1 MPKVLCTYPV
11 VRLALSWESMLT
23 RFGDGQM
30 KGKFDTSKQLAGKDA
45 MTVPVS
51 KKAVARKRTTAT
63 AESPRQSKKTTSKG
77 KSVSCQKDSQT
88 MPFSR
93 MLGLGSTSNENNC
106 SSCSK
111 NVQWEEL
118 EKSLLPTETD
128 FADLDLNC
136 LSGSSLKT
144 LLGSWFSNNRNYRLN
159 KSLLPISSQSSPHF
173 RVEFTD
179 SGNTVTRSRKI
190 RAYPNKEQRKILDN
204 WFGASRFAYNKTVEL
219 LNQPDTKAQW
229 KSIKTDLLHDM
240 PDWLKEVPYQ
250 IKSVAIRDCCQ
261 AVSAAK
267 KKFKQTG
274 KFNEVKFRSKKR
286 GDNNL
291 FIPQS
296 AVSENGVYRTV
307 LGKLKTA
314 EPLWRPTHDC
324 RMVLQN
330 GRYFV
335 IVPIDVAVKR
345 PENQRLSACAL
356 DCGVRTFQTV
366 FSKEL
371 ILKVGEHDF
380 QRIFRYCYALD
391 KLISRKKKE
400 RSNKFNKAMQRI
412 RWKVRDLI
420 DEIHNKLA
428 LTLCRLFD
436 VVYIPSFETHDM
448 VSKLKHKTSRAMLG
462 WAHYRF
468 KMKLKAKAEEYSCK
482 VVDCTEEYTSK
493 TCGNCGTEN
502 QIGGKE
508 VWTCKHCGC
517 AHDRDVNGARN
528 ILFKQMFLALRDP
541 STPSLV

>member
-1 MPKVLCTYPV
+1 
-11 VRLALSWESMLT
+11 
-23 RFGDGQM
+23 M
-30 KGKFDTSKQLAGKDA
+30 KGKFDTSEQPEANA
-45 MTVPVS
+45 SMTVQVS
-51 KKAVARKRTTAT
+51 NKAVARKRTTAT
-63 AESPRQSKKTTSKG
+63 VASHHRSKKTTSKG
-77 KSVSCQKDSQT
+77 KSVLCPKDFQT
-88 MPFSR
+88 TPFSK
-93 MLGLGSTSNENNC
+93 MLGLGSISKENNF
-106 SSCSK
+106 SSCLK
-111 NVQWEEL
+111 NAQGEESV
-118 EKSLLPTETD
+118 KSLLPTETD

-136 LSGSSLKT
+136 LNGSSLKT
-144 LLGSWFSNNRNYRLN
+144 LLNSWFSNNKSFLLN
-159 KSLLPISSQSSPHF
+159 KNLLQTFSPLSEHF

-179 SGNTVTRSRKI
+179 SENTVTRSRKI
-190 RAYPNKEQRKILDN
+190 RVYPTQEQKNVLN
-204 WFGASRFAYNKTVEL
+204 SWFGTSRFSYNKTVEFL
-219 LNQPDTKAQW
+219 KQPNTKAQW

-240 PDWLKEVPYQ
+240 PDWSKEVPYQ

-261 AVSAAK
+261 AVSNAK

-296 AVSENGVYRTV
+296 AVSENGVYYTI

-314 EPLWRPTHDC
+314 EPLWKPTHDC

-345 PENQRLSACAL
+345 PDSQRLSACAL

-391 KLISRKKKE
+391 KVISRKKKE
-400 RSNKFNKAMQRI
+400 HSNKFNRAMQRI

-428 LTLCRLFD
+428 LTLCRTFD
-436 VVYIPSFETHDM
+436 VIYIPTFETHDM

-493 TCGNCGTEN
+493 TCGNCGHINT
-502 QIGGKE
+502 IGGKE

-517 AHDRDVNGARN
+517 VHDRDINGARN
-528 ILFKQMFLALRDP
+528 ILLKQMFLALRDP
-541 STPSLV
+541 STPCLV

>member
-1 MPKVLCTYPV
+1 MPIVLCTYLV
-11 VRLALSWESMLT
+11 VRLALSWEFMQT
-23 RFGDGQM
+23 HCGDGQM
-30 KGKFDTSKQLAGKDA
+30 KEKFDTSGQPGVNAS
-45 MTVPVS
+45 MTVQAS
-51 KKAVARKRTTAT
+51 NKAVVRKRTTAT
-63 AESPRQSKKTTSKG
+63 AASHRQSKRTTSKG
-77 KSVSCQKDSQT
+77 KSVSCQKDTQT
-88 MPFSR
+88 TPFSK
-93 MLGLGSTSNENNC
+93 MLGLVSISKENNF
-106 SSCSK
+106 SSCLK
-111 NVQWEEL
+111 NVQWEGL
-118 EKSLLPTETD
+118 EKLSLPTETD

-136 LSGSSLKT
+136 LNGSSLKT
-144 LLGSWFSNNRNYRLN
+144 LSNSWFSNNKNYRLN
-159 KSLLPISSQSSPHF
+159 RSLLQTSSQLSRTF
-173 RVEFTD
+173 QVEFTD
-179 SGNTVTRSRKI
+179 SENTVQRSRKI
-190 RAYPNKEQRKILDN
+190 RVYPTQEQKKILSN
-204 WFGASRFAYNKTVEL
+204 WFGASRFAYNKTVEFL
-219 LNQPDTKAQW
+219 KQPDTKAQW
-229 KSIKTDLLHDM
+229 KSVKTNLLHEM
-240 PDWLKEVPYQ
+240 PEWAKEVPYQ

-261 AVSAAK
+261 AVSNAK

-274 KFNEVKFRSKKR
+274 KFQEVKFRSKKR

-296 AVSENGVYRTV
+296 AVSENGVYHTI

-314 EPLWRPTHDC
+314 EPLWKPVHDC
-324 RMVLQN
+324 RVVLQN

-335 IVPIDVAVKR
+335 IIPIDVAVKR

-412 RWKVRDLI
+412 RWRVRDLI

-428 LTLCRLFD
+428 IALCRMFE
-436 VVYIPSFETHDM
+436 VIYIPTFETHDM

-482 VVDCTEEYTSK
+482 VVDCTEQYTSK
-493 TCGNCGTEN
+493 TCGNCGLEN
-502 QIGGKE
+502 QIGGNE

-517 AHDRDVNGARN
+517 MHDRDINGARN
-528 ILFKQMFLALRDP
+528 ILLKQIFLAMRDS
-541 STPSLV
+541 STSCLA

>member
-1 MPKVLCTYPV
+1 
-11 VRLALSWESMLT
+11 
-23 RFGDGQM
+23 
-30 KGKFDTSKQLAGKDA
+30 
-45 MTVPVS
+45 MTVPAS
-51 KKAVARKRTTAT
+51 NKTVARKRTTAT
-63 AESPRQSKKTTSKG
+63 AASHRQSKKTTSKD
-77 KSVSCQKDSQT
+77 KSVSCPKDTQT
-88 MPFSR
+88 IPFSR
-93 MLGLGSTSNENNC
+93 MLGFDLTSNKNNC
-106 SSCSK
+106 SSCLK
-111 NVQWEEL
+111 NVQWEESKKL
-118 EKSLLPTETD
+118 LLPTETD

-144 LLGSWFSNNRNYRLN
+144 LLNSWFSNNKNYRLN
-159 KSLLPISSQSSPHF
+159 RSLLQTCSQLSQCFH
-173 RVEFTD
+173 VGFTN
-179 SGNTVTRSRKI
+179 SGNTVQRSRKI
-190 RAYPNKEQRKILDN
+190 RVYPTQEQKKILSN

-219 LNQPDTKAQW
+219 LKQTNTKAQW
-229 KSIKTDLLHDM
+229 KSIKTGLLHDM
-240 PDWLKEVPYQ
+240 PEWSKEVPYQ
-250 IKSVAIRDCCQ
+250 IKSIAIRDCCQ
-261 AVSAAK
+261 AVSNAK

-274 KFNEVKFRSKKR
+274 KFQEIKFRSKKR

-296 AVSENGVYRTV
+296 AVSENGVYHTI

-314 EPLWRPTHDC
+314 EPLWKPLHDC
-324 RMVLQN
+324 RVVLQN

-335 IVPIDVAVKR
+335 IIPIDVAVKR
-345 PENQRLSACAL
+345 PDSQRFSSCAL

-400 RSNKFNKAMQRI
+400 RSNKFNRAMQRI
-412 RWKVRDLI
+412 RWKIRDLI

-468 KMKLKAKAEEYSCK
+468 KMKLKSKAEEYSCK

-493 TCGNCGTEN
+493 TCGNCGEISS
-502 QIGGKE
+502 IGGKE

-517 AHDRDVNGARN
+517 VHDRDINGARN
-528 ILFKQMFLALRDP
+528 ILLKQVFLAMRDS
-541 STPSLV
+541 STPCLV

>member
-1 MPKVLCTYPV
+1 
-11 VRLALSWESMLT
+11 
-23 RFGDGQM
+23 M
-30 KGKFDTSKQLAGKDA
+30 KGKFDTYGQQEANAS
-45 MTVPVS
+45 MTVQVS
-51 KKAVARKRTTAT
+51 NKAVVRKRTTAT
-63 AESPRQSKKTTSKG
+63 AAFPRQSKKTTSKG
-77 KSVSCQKDSQT
+77 KSVSCPKDFQT
-88 MPFSR
+88 TPFSK
-93 MLGLGSTSNENNC
+93 MLGLDLTSKENNC

-111 NVQWEEL
+111 NVQWEESV
-118 EKSLLPTETD
+118 KSLLPTETD

-144 LLGSWFSNNRNYRLN
+144 LLNSWFSNNRNYLLN
-159 KSLLPISSQSSPHF
+159 KSLLQTCYPSSPSFH
-173 RVEFTD
+173 VEFTD
-179 SGNTVTRSRKI
+179 SENTVQRSRKI
-190 RAYPNKEQRKILDN
+190 RVYPTPEQKNILNN
-204 WFGASRFAYNKTVEL
+204 WFGASRFAYNQTVEFL
-219 LNQPDTKAQW
+219 RQPDTKAQW
-229 KSIKTDLLHDM
+229 KSIKTDLMRDM
-240 PDWLKEVPYQ
+240 PEWSKEVPYQ

-261 AVSAAK
+261 AVSSAK
-267 KKFKQTG
+267 KRFKQTG
-274 KFNEVKFRSKKR
+274 KFNDVKFRSKKR

-291 FIPQS
+291 FIPQT
-296 AVSENGVYRTV
+296 AVSENGVYHTI

-314 EPLWRPTHDC
+314 EPLWKPTHDC

-345 PENQRLSACAL
+345 PENQRLSSCAL

-428 LTLCRLFD
+428 LTLCRTFD
-436 VVYIPSFETHDM
+436 VVYIPTFETHDM

-468 KMKLKAKAEEYSCK
+468 KMKLKSKAEEYSCK

-493 TCGNCGTEN
+493 TCGNCGEIN
-502 QIGGKE
+502 SIGGKE

-517 AHDRDVNGARN
+517 VHDRDINGARN
-528 ILFKQMFLALRDP
+528 ILLKQMFLALRDP
-541 STPSLV
+541 STPCLV

>member
-1 MPKVLCTYPV
+1 MTVQASNKAV
-11 VRLALSWESMLT
+11 VR
-23 RFGDGQM
+23 
-30 KGKFDTSKQLAGKDA
+30 
-45 MTVPVS
+45 
-51 KKAVARKRTTAT
+51 RKTTAT
-63 AESPRQSKKTTSKG
+63 AESPRQSKKTISKG
-77 KSVSCQKDSQT
+77 KSSLCSPSTQIT
-88 MPFSR
+88 PFSK
-93 MLGLGSTSNENNC
+93 MLGLDSTSNENNC

-111 NVQWEEL
+111 SVQWEEL

-144 LLGSWFSNNRNYRLN
+144 LLNSWFSNNKSFLLN
-159 KSLLPISSQSSPHF
+159 KSLLQTCSQSSQNF

-179 SGNTVTRSRKI
+179 SENTVTRSRKI
-190 RAYPNKEQRKILDN
+190 RIYPNKEQKRILSN
-204 WFGASRFAYNKTVEL
+204 WFGASRFAYNKAVEFL
-219 LNQPDTKAQW
+219 KQPDTKAQW
-229 KSIKTDLLHDM
+229 KSIKTDLMHDM
-240 PDWLKEVPYQ
+240 PEWSKDVPYQ

-261 AVSAAK
+261 AVSNAK

-274 KFNEVKFRSKKR
+274 KFNEVKFRSKKNQ
-286 GDNNL
+286 DFNL

-296 AVSENGVYRTV
+296 SVSENGVYYTI

-314 EPLWRPTHDC
+314 EPVWRPNHDC
-324 RMVLQN
+324 RLTLYN
-330 GRYFV
+330 GRYYLS
-335 IVPIDVAVKR
+335 IPIDVAVKR

-428 LTLCRLFD
+428 LFLCKMFD
-436 VVYIPSFETHDM
+436 VIYLPTFETQEM
-448 VSKLKHKTSRAMLG
+448 VIKLRHKTSRAMLG

-482 VVDCTEEYTSK
+482 VVDCNESYTSK
-493 TCGNCGTEN
+493 TCGNCGEIN
-502 QIGGKE
+502 SIGGKE

-517 AHDRDVNGARN
+517 VHDRDINGARN

-541 STPSLV
+541 STPCLV

>member
-1 MPKVLCTYPV
+1 MPRVLCTYLV
-11 VRLALSWESMLT
+11 VRLALNWDFMLT

-30 KGKFDTSKQLAGKDA
+30 KEKFDTSEQQEENDS
-45 MTVPVS
+45 MTVQASNKTV
-51 KKAVARKRTTAT
+51 VRKRITAT
-63 AESPRQSKKTTSKG
+63 AVSHHRNKKMISKG
-77 KSVSCQKDSQT
+77 KSVSCQKDTQT
-88 MPFSR
+88 IPFSR
-93 MLGLGSTSNENNC
+93 MLGLDSISNENNF
-106 SSCSK
+106 SSCLK
-111 NVQWEEL
+111 NVQWEES
-118 EKSLLPTETD
+118 EKLSLPTETD

-144 LLGSWFSNNRNYRLN
+144 LLNSWFSNNRNYRLN
-159 KSLLPISSQSSPHF
+159 KSLLPTCFPLSQCFH
-173 RVEFTD
+173 VEFTD
-179 SGNTVTRSRKI
+179 SENIVQRSRKI
-190 RAYPNKEQRKILDN
+190 RVYPTQEQKKILNN
-204 WFGASRFAYNKTVEL
+204 WFGASRFAYNKTVEFL
-219 LNQPDTKAQW
+219 KQPDTKSHW
-229 KSIKTDLLHDM
+229 KSIKTDLLYDM
-240 PDWLKEVPYQ
+240 PEWSKEVPYQ
-250 IKSVAIRDCCQ
+250 IKSIAIRDCCQ
-261 AVSAAK
+261 AVSNAK

-296 AVSENGVYRTV
+296 AVSENGVYHTI

-314 EPLWRPTHDC
+314 EPLWKPLHDC
-324 RMVLQN
+324 RVVLQN

-371 ILKVGEHDF
+371 ILKVGEHYF
-380 QRIFRYCYALD
+380 KRIFRYCYALD

-420 DEIHNKLA
+420 DEIHNKVA

-436 VVYIPSFETHDM
+436 VVYIPSFETHNM

-468 KMKLKAKAEEYSCK
+468 KMKLKSKAEEYSCK

-493 TCGNCGTEN
+493 TCGNCGEISS
-502 QIGGKE
+502 IGGKE

-517 AHDRDVNGARN
+517 VHDRDINGARN
-528 ILFKQMFLALRDP
+528 ILLKQMFLALRDP
-541 STPSLV
+541 STHCLV

>member
-1 MPKVLCTYPV
+1 
-11 VRLALSWESMLT
+11 
-23 RFGDGQM
+23 M
-30 KGKFDTSKQLAGKDA
+30 KGRFDTSKQLAGKDA

-51 KKAVARKRTTAT
+51 KKAVARRKTTAT
-63 AESPRQSKKTTSKG
+63 AVSHRKSKKTTSKG
-77 KSVSCQKDSQT
+77 KSSSCQKDFQNI
-88 MPFSR
+88 PFSR
-93 MLGLGSTSNENNC
+93 MLGLELTSNESNC
-106 SSCSK
+106 SSCLK
-111 NVQWEEL
+111 NAQWAEL
-118 EKSLLPTETD
+118 ERLSLPTETD

-144 LLGSWFSNNRNYRLN
+144 LPNSWFSNNKSFLLT
-159 KSLLPISSQSSPHF
+159 KSLLLISSQSSPCF
-173 RVEFTD
+173 QIEFTD

-190 RAYPNKEQRKILDN
+190 RVYPNKEQKSILNN

-219 LNQPDTKAQW
+219 LKQPDTKAQW
-229 KSIKTDLLHDM
+229 KSIKTDLMHDM
-240 PDWLKEVPYQ
+240 PEWMNNVPYQ

-261 AVSAAK
+261 AVSNAK

-274 KFNEVKFRSKKR
+274 KFQEVKFRSKKNQ
-286 GDNNL
+286 DFNL
-291 FIPQS
+291 FIPQT
-296 AVSENGVYRTV
+296 AVSENGVYHTI

-314 EPLWRPTHDC
+314 EPVWRPNHDC
-324 RMVLQN
+324 RLTLYN
-330 GRYFV
+330 GRYYLS
-335 IVPIDVAVKR
+335 IPIDVAVKR
-345 PENQRLSACAL
+345 PDSQRLSACAL

-380 QRIFRYCYALD
+380 QRIFRYCYSLD

-400 RSNKFNKAMQRI
+400 RSNKFNNAMQRI

-428 LTLCRLFD
+428 ITLCRLFD
-436 VVYIPSFETHDM
+436 VVYIPTFETRDM

-517 AHDRDVNGARN
+517 VHDRDINGARN
-528 ILFKQMFLALRDP
+528 ILLKQMFLALRDP

>member
-1 MPKVLCTYPV
+1 MPIVLCTYLV
-11 VRLALSWESMLT
+11 VRLALNWESMLT

-30 KGKFDTSKQLAGKDA
+30 KGKFDTSRQLAGKDA
-45 MTVPVS
+45 TTVQVS

-63 AESPRQSKKTTSKG
+63 AESPLVSKKTTSKG
-77 KSVSCQKDSQT
+77 KSSLCNPSIQIT
-88 MPFSR
+88 PFSK
-93 MLGLGSTSNENNC
+93 MLGLDSTSNENNC
-106 SSCSK
+106 SSCLK
-111 NVQWEEL
+111 NAQWDGL
-118 EKSLLPTETD
+118 EKSSLPTETD
-128 FADLDLNC
+128 FAGLDLNC

-144 LLGSWFSNNRNYRLN
+144 LLNSWFSNNRNYRLN
-159 KSLLPISSQSSPHF
+159 KNLLQTCSPSSPSF

-179 SGNTVTRSRKI
+179 SENTVTRSRKI
-190 RAYPNKEQRKILDN
+190 RASPNKEQKRILN
-204 WFGASRFAYNKTVEL
+204 SWFGASRFAYNKTVEFL
-219 LNQPDTKAQW
+219 KQPDTKAQW
-229 KSIKTDLLHDM
+229 KSIKTDLLHSLPEWM
-240 PDWLKEVPYQ
+240 NNVPYQ

-291 FIPQS
+291 FIPQT
-296 AVSENGVYRTV
+296 AVSENGVYHTV
-307 LGKLKTA
+307 LGKLKTE
-314 EPLWRPTHDC
+314 EPLWKPTHDC

-335 IVPIDVAVKR
+335 VVPIDVAVKR

-400 RSNKFNKAMQRI
+400 RSDKFNKAMQRI

-436 VVYIPSFETHDM
+436 VVYIPTFETHDM

-468 KMKLKAKAEEYSCK
+468 KMKLKSKAEEYSCK

-493 TCGNCGTEN
+493 TCGNCGEISS
-502 QIGGKE
+502 IGGKE

-517 AHDRDVNGARN
+517 VHDRDINGARN
-528 ILFKQMFLALRDP
+528 ILLKQMFLAMRDP
-541 STPSLV
+541 STHCLV

>member
-1 MPKVLCTYPV
+1 MPIVLCTYQV
-11 VRLALSWESMLT
+11 VRLALNWEFMLT
-23 RFGDGQM
+23 RCGDGQM
-30 KGKFDTSKQLAGKDA
+30 KEKFDTLEQQEVNAST
-45 MTVPVS
+45 TVPAS
-51 KKAVARKRTTAT
+51 NKAVVRKRTTAT
-63 AESPRQSKKTTSKG
+63 AVYPRQSKKTTSKG
-77 KSVSCQKDSQT
+77 KSVSCQKDTQIT
-88 MPFSR
+88 PFSK
-93 MLGLGSTSNENNC
+93 MLGPDLTSNENNF
-106 SSCSK
+106 SSCLK

-118 EKSLLPTETD
+118 EKLSLPSETD

-136 LSGSSLKT
+136 LNGSSLKT
-144 LLGSWFSNNRNYRLN
+144 LLNSWFSNNKNYRLN
-159 KSLLPISSQSSPHF
+159 KNLLQTCSQLSRYF

-179 SGNTVTRSRKI
+179 SENTVQRSRKI
-190 RAYPNKEQRKILDN
+190 RVYPTQEQKKILNN
-204 WFGASRFAYNKTVEL
+204 WFGASRFAYNKTVEFL
-219 LNQPDTKAQW
+219 KQSDTKAQW
-229 KSIKTDLLHDM
+229 KSIKTDLLHEI
-240 PDWLKEVPYQ
+240 PEWSKEVPYQ

-261 AVSAAK
+261 AVSNAK

-274 KFNEVKFRSKKR
+274 KFQEVKFRSKKR

-296 AVSENGVYRTV
+296 AVTENGVYHTI

-314 EPLWRPTHDC
+314 EPLWKPLHDC
-324 RMVLQN
+324 RVVLQN

-335 IVPIDVAVKR
+335 IILIDVAVKR

-391 KLISRKKKE
+391 KLVSRKKKE
-400 RSNKFNKAMQRI
+400 RSNKFNKAMQKI
-412 RWKVRDLI
+412 RWRVRDLI

-428 LTLCRLFD
+428 LTLCRIFD

-493 TCGNCGTEN
+493 TCGTCGEISS
-502 QIGGKE
+502 IGGKE

-517 AHDRDVNGARN
+517 KHDRDINGARN
-528 ILFKQMFLALRDP
+528 ILLKQMFLALRDP
-541 STPSLV
+541 STPCLV

>member
-1 MPKVLCTYPV
+1 M
-11 VRLALSWESMLT
+11 R
-23 RFGDGQM
+23 
-30 KGKFDTSKQLAGKDA
+30 GKFDISGQQGANDS
-45 MTVPVS
+45 MTVQVS
-51 KKAVARKRTTAT
+51 KKTVARKRTTAT
-63 AESPRQSKKTTSKG
+63 AASPRQSKKTTLKD
-77 KSVSCQKDSQT
+77 KSCSCNQNTQT
-88 MPFSR
+88 TPFSK
-93 MLGLGSTSNENNC
+93 MLGLDSTLNENNLD
-106 SSCSK
+106 SSLK
-111 NVQWEEL
+111 NALKEEL
-118 EKSLLPTETD
+118 EKLSLPTETD

-144 LLGSWFSNNRNYRLN
+144 LSNSWFSNNKNFLLN
-159 KSLLPISSQSSPHF
+159 KNLLQTCSQLSQYF

-179 SGNTVTRSRKI
+179 SENTVQRSRKI
-190 RAYPNKEQRKILDN
+190 RVYPTQNQKKILNN
-204 WFGASRFAYNKTVEL
+204 WFGASRFAYNKTVEFL
-219 LNQPDTKAQW
+219 KQPDTKAQW
-229 KSIKTDLLHDM
+229 KSIKTDLLHEM
-240 PDWLKEVPYQ
+240 PEWSREVPYQ

-261 AVSAAK
+261 AVSVAK

-274 KFNEVKFRSKKR
+274 KFQEVKFRSKKR

-296 AVSENGVYRTV
+296 AVSENGVYHTI

-314 EPLWRPTHDC
+314 EPLWKPLHDC
-324 RMVLQN
+324 RVVLQN

-335 IVPIDVAVKR
+335 TIPIDVVVKR

-436 VVYIPSFETHDM
+436 VVYIPSFETQDM
-448 VSKLKHKTSRAMLG
+448 VCKLRHKTSRAMLG
-462 WAHYRF
+462 WAHYHF
-468 KMKLKAKAEEYSCK
+468 KMKLKTKAEEYTCK
-482 VVDCTEEYTSK
+482 IIDCTEEYTSK
-493 TCGNCGTEN
+493 TCGNCGEISS
-502 QIGGKE
+502 IGGKE

-517 AHDRDVNGARN
+517 VHDRDINGARN
-528 ILFKQMFLALRDP
+528 IMRKQMFLALRDS
-541 STPSLV
+541 STPCLV

>member
-1 MPKVLCTYPV
+1 MPVVLCTYQV
-11 VRLALSWESMLT
+11 VRLALSWEFMLT

-30 KGKFDTSKQLAGKDA
+30 KGKFDTSEQQEVNVS
-45 MTVPVS
+45 MTVLAS
-51 KKAVARKRTTAT
+51 KKTVVRKGTTVTAVSHRR
-63 AESPRQSKKTTSKG
+63 SKKTTLKD
-77 KSVSCQKDSQT
+77 KSDSCQKDIQIT
-88 MPFSR
+88 PFSK
-93 MLGLGSTSNENNC
+93 MLGLDSILNENN
-106 SSCSK
+106 SYSCLKS
-111 NVQWEEL
+111 VQWEEL
-118 EKSLLPTETD
+118 EKLSLPTETD

-136 LSGSSLKT
+136 LSGSSLRT
-144 LLGSWFSNNRNYRLN
+144 LLNSWFSNNKNYRLN
-159 KSLLPISSQSSPHF
+159 KSLLQICSQLSQYF

-179 SGNTVTRSRKI
+179 SENTVQRSRKI
-190 RAYPNKEQRKILDN
+190 RVYPTQEQKEILNN

-219 LNQPDTKAQW
+219 LKQPNTKAQW
-229 KSIKTDLLHDM
+229 KSIKTDLLHAM
-240 PDWLKEVPYQ
+240 PEWLKEVPYQ

-261 AVSAAK
+261 AVSNAK
-267 KKFKQTG
+267 KKFKLTG

-296 AVSENGVYRTV
+296 AVSENGVYHTI
-307 LGKLKTA
+307 LGKLKMA
-314 EPLWRPTHDC
+314 EPLWKPLHDC

-335 IVPIDVAVKR
+335 IIPIDVTVKR
-345 PENQRLSACAL
+345 PENQRLSVCAL
-356 DCGVRTFQTV
+356 DCGVRTFQTF

-371 ILKVGEHDF
+371 ILKVGNHDF

-448 VSKLKHKTSRAMLG
+448 VSKLRNKTSRAMLG

-493 TCGNCGTEN
+493 TCGNCGEIN
-502 QIGGKE
+502 PIGGKE

-517 AHDRDVNGARN
+517 VHDRDINGARN
-528 ILFKQMFLALRDP
+528 ILLKQLFLAMRDP
-541 STPSLV
+541 SIPSLV

>member
-1 MPKVLCTYPV
+1 
-11 VRLALSWESMLT
+11 
-23 RFGDGQM
+23 M
-30 KGKFDTSKQLAGKDA
+30 KGRFDTSRQLAGKDA

-63 AESPRQSKKTTSKG
+63 AESPLVSKKTTSKG
-77 KSVSCQKDSQT
+77 KSSSCSPSTQIT
-88 MPFSR
+88 PFSR
-93 MLGLGSTSNENNC
+93 MLGLGLTSKENN
-106 SSCSK
+106 SDSFLK
-111 NVQWEEL
+111 NVLKEESV
-118 EKSLLPTETD
+118 KSLLPTETD

-144 LLGSWFSNNRNYRLN
+144 LLNSWFSNNKSFLLN
-159 KSLLPISSQSSPHF
+159 KNLLPICSQSSPSF
-173 RVEFTD
+173 RVEFMD
-179 SGNTVTRSRKI
+179 SENTVTRSRKI
-190 RAYPNKEQRKILDN
+190 RIYPNKEQKTILSN
-204 WFGASRFAYNKTVEL
+204 WFGASRFAYNKTVEFL
-219 LNQPDTKAQW
+219 KQPDTKAQW
-229 KSIKTDLLHDM
+229 KAIKTDLLHSM
-240 PDWLKEVPYQ
+240 PEWSEEVPYQ

-261 AVSAAK
+261 AVSNAK

-296 AVSENGVYRTV
+296 AVSENGVYHTI

-324 RMVLQN
+324 RVVLQN

-356 DCGVRTFQTV
+356 DPGVRTFQTV
-366 FSKEL
+366 FSKE
-371 ILKVGEHDF
+371 ICSKIGEHDF
-380 QRIFRYCYALD
+380 QRVFRYCYALD
-391 KLISRKKKE
+391 KLVSRKKKE
-400 RSNKFNKAMQRI
+400 RNNRFNKAMQRI

-468 KMKLKAKAEEYSCK
+468 KMKLKSKAEEYSCK
-482 VVDCTEEYTSK
+482 IMDCTEEYTSK
-493 TCGNCGTEN
+493 TCGNCGEIN
-502 QIGGKE
+502 SIGGKE

-517 AHDRDVNGARN
+517 AHDRDINGARN

-541 STPSLV
+541 STPCLV

>member
-11 VRLALSWESMLT
+11 VRLALSWESTLT
-23 RFGDGQM
+23 RFGDGLM
-30 KGKFDTSKQLAGKDA
+30 KGRFDTSKQLAGKDA

-51 KKAVARKRTTAT
+51 KKAVARKRITAT
-63 AESPRQSKKTTSKG
+63 AESPRRSKKTTLKG
-77 KSVSCQKDSQT
+77 KSSSCSPSTQT
-88 MPFSR
+88 IPFSR
-93 MLGLGSTSNENNC
+93 MLGLDSTSTENSC

-111 NVQWEEL
+111 NAQWDEL

-144 LLGSWFSNNRNYRLN
+144 LSNSWFSNNKSFLLN
-159 KSLLPISSQSSPHF
+159 KSLFQTCSPLSPSF

-179 SGNTVTRSRKI
+179 SENTVQRSRKI
-190 RAYPNKEQRKILDN
+190 RVYPTPEQKSILNN
-204 WFGASRFAYNKTVEL
+204 WFGASRFAYNKTVEFL
-219 LNQPDTKAQW
+219 KQSDTKAQW

-240 PDWLKEVPYQ
+240 PDWSKEVPYQ

-267 KKFKQTG
+267 RKFRQTG

-291 FIPQS
+291 FIPQT
-296 AVSENGVYRTV
+296 AVSENGMYHTI

-314 EPLWRPTHDC
+314 EPLWKPVHDC

-448 VSKLKHKTSRAMLG
+448 VSKLRHKTSRAMLG

-517 AHDRDVNGARN
+517 AHDRDINGARN

-541 STPSLV
+541 STPCLV

>member
-1 MPKVLCTYPV
+1 
-11 VRLALSWESMLT
+11 
-23 RFGDGQM
+23 M
-30 KGKFDTSKQLAGKDA
+30 KEKFDIYEQQVENSSAI
-45 MTVPVS
+45 VPVS
-51 KKAVARKRTTAT
+51 KKAVVRKRTTAT
-63 AESPRQSKKTTSKG
+63 AVFHRQSKKMTSKD
-77 KSVSCQKDSQT
+77 KSVSCSQDT
-88 MPFSR
+88 QTTPFSK
-93 MLGLGSTSNENNC
+93 MLGMDLTLNENNC

-111 NVQWEEL
+111 NVQWEEF
-118 EKSLLPTETD
+118 EKLSLPTETD

-144 LLGSWFSNNRNYRLN
+144 LLNSWFSNNKTYRLN
-159 KSLLPISSQSSPHF
+159 KNLLQTCSQSSQCFHI
-173 RVEFTD
+173 EFTD
-179 SGNTVTRSRKI
+179 SESTVQRSRKI
-190 RAYPNKEQRKILDN
+190 RVYPTQEQRTILN
-204 WFGASRFAYNKTVEL
+204 QWFGCARFVYNKTVEFL
-219 LNQPDTKAQW
+219 KQPDTKAQW
-229 KSIKTDLLHDM
+229 KSIKTNLLHDM
-240 PDWLKEVPYQ
+240 PEWSKEVPYQ

-261 AVSAAK
+261 AVSNAK
-267 KKFKQTG
+267 KKFKLTG
-274 KFNEVKFRSKKR
+274 KFQEVKFRSKRR

-291 FIPQS
+291 FIPKS
-296 AVSENGVYRTV
+296 AVSENGVYHTI

-314 EPLWRPTHDC
+314 EPLWKPVHDC
-324 RMVLQN
+324 RVVLQN

-335 IVPIDVAVKR
+335 IITIDVAVKR
-345 PENQRLSACAL
+345 PDSQRLSACAL

-436 VVYIPSFETHDM
+436 VVYIPTFETCDM
-448 VSKLKHKTSRAMLG
+448 VSKLKHKTSRVMLG

-468 KMKLKAKAEEYSCK
+468 KMKLKSKAEEYSCK
-482 VVDCTEEYTSK
+482 IIDCTEEYTSR
-493 TCGNCGTEN
+493 TCGNCGE
-502 QIGGKE
+502 ISSISGKE

-517 AHDRDVNGARN
+517 VHDRDINGARN
-528 ILFKQMFLALRDP
+528 ILLKQMFLALRDS
-541 STPSLV
+541 STPCLV

>member
-1 MPKVLCTYPV
+1 
-11 VRLALSWESMLT
+11 
-23 RFGDGQM
+23 M
-30 KGKFDTSKQLAGKDA
+30 KGRFDTSKQLAGKDA

-51 KKAVARKRTTAT
+51 KKAVARRKTTAT
-63 AESPRQSKKTTSKG
+63 AESPRRSKKTTLKG
-77 KSVSCQKDSQT
+77 KSSSCSPSTQT
-88 MPFSR
+88 IPFSR
-93 MLGLGSTSNENNC
+93 MLGLDSTSTENNC

-111 NVQWEEL
+111 NAQWDEL

-144 LLGSWFSNNRNYRLN
+144 LSNSWFSNNKSFLLN
-159 KSLLPISSQSSPHF
+159 KSLFQTCSPLSPSF

-179 SGNTVTRSRKI
+179 SENTVQRSRKI
-190 RAYPNKEQRKILDN
+190 RVYPTPEQKSILNN
-204 WFGASRFAYNKTVEL
+204 WFGASRFAYNKTVEFL
-219 LNQPDTKAQW
+219 KQSDTKAQW

-240 PDWLKEVPYQ
+240 PDWSKEVPYQ

-267 KKFKQTG
+267 RKFRQTG

-291 FIPQS
+291 FIPQT
-296 AVSENGVYRTV
+296 AVSENGMYHTI

-314 EPLWRPTHDC
+314 EPLWKPVHDC

-448 VSKLKHKTSRAMLG
+448 VSKLRHKTSRAMLG

-468 KMKLKAKAEEYSCK
+468 KMKLRAKAEEYSCK
-482 VVDCTEEYTSK
+482 IIDCTEEYTSK

-517 AHDRDVNGARN
+517 AHDRDINGARN

-541 STPSLV
+541 STPSLVGFNSSHCKQW

>member
-1 MPKVLCTYPV
+1 MPIVLCTYLV
-11 VRLALSWESMLT
+11 VRLALSWEFMQT

-30 KGKFDTSKQLAGKDA
+30 KERFDTSEQQEVNAS
-45 MTVPVS
+45 MTVQAS
-51 KKAVARKRTTAT
+51 NKTVARKRTTAT
-63 AESPRQSKKTTSKG
+63 AESRRQSKKTTSKG
-77 KSVSCQKDSQT
+77 KSNSCSPSTQT
-88 MPFSR
+88 TPFSK
-93 MLGLGSTSNENNC
+93 MLGLDSTSNENNF

-111 NVQWEEL
+111 NVQWEGL
-118 EKSLLPTETD
+118 ARLSLPIETD
-128 FADLDLNC
+128 FAGLDLSC

-144 LLGSWFSNNRNYRLN
+144 LLNSWFSNSRNYRLN
-159 KSLLPISSQSSPHF
+159 KSLLQTCSQLSPSF

-179 SGNTVTRSRKI
+179 SENTVQRSRKI
-190 RAYPNKEQRKILDN
+190 RAYPTQEQKKILN
-204 WFGASRFAYNKTVEL
+204 SWFGASRFAYNKTVEFL
-219 LNQPDTKAQW
+219 KQPDTKAQW
-229 KSIKTDLLHDM
+229 KSIKTDLLHEM
-240 PDWLKEVPYQ
+240 PEWLKEVPYQ

-261 AVSAAK
+261 AVSNAK

-274 KFNEVKFRSKKR
+274 KFQEVKFRSKKR

-296 AVSENGVYRTV
+296 AVSENGVYHTI

-314 EPLWRPTHDC
+314 EPLWKPTHDC
-324 RMVLQN
+324 RVVLQN

-335 IVPIDVAVKR
+335 IVPVDVAVKR

-436 VVYIPSFETHDM
+436 VVYIPTFETHDM

-482 VVDCTEEYTSK
+482 VIDCTEEYTSK
-493 TCGNCGTEN
+493 TCGNCGEISS
-502 QIGGKE
+502 IGGKE
-508 VWTCKHCGC
+508 VWTCNHCGC
-517 AHDRDVNGARN
+517 KHDRDINGARN
-528 ILFKQMFLALRDP
+528 ILLKQMFLALRDP
-541 STPSLV
+541 STPCLV

>member
-1 MPKVLCTYPV
+1 
-11 VRLALSWESMLT
+11 
-23 RFGDGQM
+23 M

-63 AESPRQSKKTTSKG
+63 AESPRQSKKTTLKG
-77 KSVSCQKDSQT
+77 KSVLCSQST
-88 MPFSR
+88 QITPFSR
-93 MLGLGSTSNENNC
+93 MLGLDLTSNENNC
-106 SSCSK
+106 SSCLK
-111 NVQWEEL
+111 NVQWAGL
-118 EKSLLPTETD
+118 GKLSLPTETD

-144 LLGSWFSNNRNYRLN
+144 LLNSWFSNNRNYRLN
-159 KSLLPISSQSSPHF
+159 KSLLQTYSPLSPSF

-179 SGNTVTRSRKI
+179 SENTVQRSRKI
-190 RAYPNKEQRKILDN
+190 RVYPTQEQKRILSN
-204 WFGASRFAYNKTVEL
+204 WFGASRFAYNKAVEFL
-219 LNQPDTKAQW
+219 KQPDTKAQW
-229 KSIKTDLLHDM
+229 KSIKTDLMHDM
-240 PDWLKEVPYQ
+240 PEWSKEVPYQ

-261 AVSAAK
+261 AVSNAK

-274 KFNEVKFRSKKR
+274 KCQEVKFRSKKR

-291 FIPQS
+291 FIPQT
-296 AVSENGVYRTV
+296 AVSENGVYHTV

-314 EPLWRPTHDC
+314 EPLWKPTHDC

-366 FSKEL
+366 FSKDL

-391 KLISRKKKE
+391 RLISRKKKE
-400 RSNKFNKAMQRI
+400 RSNKFNKAKQRI

-436 VVYIPSFETHDM
+436 VVYIPTFETQDM
-448 VSKLKHKTSRAMLG
+448 VSKLTHKTSRAMLG

-493 TCGNCGTEN
+493 TCGNCGEISS
-502 QIGGKE
+502 IGGKE

-517 AHDRDVNGARN
+517 VHDRDINGARN
-528 ILFKQMFLALRDP
+528 ILFKQMFLALRDS
-541 STPSLV
+541 STPCLV

>member
-1 MPKVLCTYPV
+1 MPIVLCTYLV

-23 RFGDGQM
+23 RLGDGQM

-144 LLGSWFSNNRNYRLN
+144 LSNSWFSNNRNYRLN
-159 KSLLPISSQSSPHF
+159 KSLLQTCSQSSQNF

-179 SGNTVTRSRKI
+179 SENTVTRSRKI
-190 RAYPNKEQRKILDN
+190 RIYPNKEQKRILSN
-204 WFGASRFAYNKTVEL
+204 WFGASRFAYNKAVEFL
-219 LNQPDTKAQW
+219 KQPDTKAQW
-229 KSIKTDLLHDM
+229 KAIKTDLLHSM
-240 PDWLKEVPYQ
+240 PEWSEEVPYQ

-286 GDNNL
+286 GDYNL
-291 FIPQS
+291 FIPQT
-296 AVSENGVYRTV
+296 AVSENGVYHTI

-314 EPLWRPTHDC
+314 EPLWKPVHDC

-371 ILKVGEHDF
+371 CSKIGEHVF
-380 QRIFRYCYALD
+380 SRIFRYCYALD
-391 KLISRKKKE
+391 YLISRKKKE
-400 RSNKFNKAMQRI
+400 RSNRFNKAMQRI

-420 DEIHNKLA
+420 DEIHNKTA
-428 LTLCRLFD
+428 LFLCKLFD
-436 VVYIPSFETHDM
+436 VIYLPTFETQEM
-448 VSKLKHKTSRAMLG
+448 VSKLHHKTSRAMLG

-482 VVDCTEEYTSK
+482 VVDCNESYTSK

-517 AHDRDVNGARN
+517 VHDRDINGARN
-528 ILFKQMFLALRDP
+528 ILLKQMFLALRDP

>member
-1 MPKVLCTYPV
+1 
-11 VRLALSWESMLT
+11 
-23 RFGDGQM
+23 M
-30 KGKFDTSKQLAGKDA
+30 KEKFDTSKQLAGKDA
-45 MTVPVS
+45 MTVQVS

-63 AESPRQSKKTTSKG
+63 AASPRQSKKTTSKD
-77 KSVSCQKDSQT
+77 KSVSCNPSIQT
-88 MPFSR
+88 IPFSR
-93 MLGLGSTSNENNC
+93 MLGLDSISNENNS

-111 NVQWEEL
+111 NVQWDEL
-118 EKSLLPTETD
+118 EKWSLPTEID

-136 LSGSSLKT
+136 LSGSSLRT
-144 LLGSWFSNNRNYRLN
+144 LLNSWFSNNKNYRLN
-159 KSLLPISSQSSPHF
+159 KNLLQTCSPLSRCF

-179 SGNTVTRSRKI
+179 SGNTVQRSRKI
-190 RAYPNKEQRKILDN
+190 RVYPTQEQKKSLNN
-204 WFGASRFAYNKTVEL
+204 WFGASRFAYNKTVEFL
-219 LNQPDTKAQW
+219 KQPDTKAQW
-229 KSIKTDLLHDM
+229 KSIKTDLMHDM
-240 PDWLKEVPYQ
+240 PEWMNNVPYQ

-274 KFNEVKFRSKKR
+274 KFSEVKFRSKKR
-286 GDNNL
+286 GDFNL
-291 FIPQS
+291 FIPQT
-296 AVSENGVYRTV
+296 AVSENGVYHTI

-314 EPLWRPTHDC
+314 EPLWKPTHDC

-330 GRYFV
+330 GRYFIV
-335 IVPIDVAVKR
+335 VPIDVAVKR

-428 LTLCRLFD
+428 LTLCRTFD
-436 VVYIPSFETHDM
+436 VVYIPTFETHDM

-482 VVDCTEEYTSK
+482 IIDCTEEYTSK
-493 TCGNCGTEN
+493 TCGNCGEISS
-502 QIGGKE
+502 IGGKE

-517 AHDRDVNGARN
+517 VHDRDINGARN

-541 STPSLV
+541 STPCLV

>member
-1 MPKVLCTYPV
+1 MPVVLCTYLV
-11 VRLALSWESMLT
+11 VRLALSWESMQT

-30 KGKFDTSKQLAGKDA
+30 KVRFDTSEPQGENAS
-45 MTVPVS
+45 MTAPVS
-51 KKAVARKRTTAT
+51 NKAVARKRTTAT
-63 AESPRQSKKTTSKG
+63 AASPRQSKKTTLKG
-77 KSVSCQKDSQT
+77 KSSSCSQST
-88 MPFSR
+88 QATPFSK
-93 MLGLGSTSNENNC
+93 MLGLDSISNENNC
-106 SSCSK
+106 SSFLK
-111 NVQWEEL
+111 NVQWAGL
-118 EKSLLPTETD
+118 EKLSLPTETD

-144 LLGSWFSNNRNYRLN
+144 LSNSWFSNNKTCHLN
-159 KSLLPISSQSSPHF
+159 KNLFPTCFPSSRTFQI
-173 RVEFTD
+173 EFTD
-179 SGNTVTRSRKI
+179 SENTVQRSRKI
-190 RAYPNKEQRKILDN
+190 RAYPTQEQKKILSN
-204 WFGASRFAYNKTVEL
+204 WFGASRFAYNKTVEFL
-219 LNQPDTKAQW
+219 KQPDTKAQW
-229 KSIKTDLLHDM
+229 KAIKTDLLHDL
-240 PDWLKEVPYQ
+240 PEWLKEVPYQ
-250 IKSVAIRDCCQ
+250 IKSIAIRDCCQ
-261 AVSAAK
+261 AVSNAK

-274 KFNEVKFRSKKR
+274 KFQEVKFRSKKR

-296 AVSENGVYRTV
+296 AVSENGVYHTI

-314 EPLWRPTHDC
+314 EPLWKPLHDC

-400 RSNKFNKAMQRI
+400 RSNKFNKAVQRI

-436 VVYIPSFETHDM
+436 VVFIPSFETHDM

-468 KMKLKAKAEEYSCK
+468 KMKLKSKAEEYSCK
-482 VVDCTEEYTSK
+482 VMDCTEEYTSK
-493 TCGNCGTEN
+493 TCGNCGKINT
-502 QIGGKE
+502 IGGKE

-517 AHDRDVNGARN
+517 VHDRDINGARN
-528 ILFKQMFLALRDP
+528 ILFKQMFLAMRDP

>member
-11 VRLALSWESMLT
+11 VRLALSWESTLT
-23 RFGDGQM
+23 RFGDGLM
-30 KGKFDTSKQLAGKDA
+30 KGRFDTSKQLAGKDA

-51 KKAVARKRTTAT
+51 KKAVARKRITAT
-63 AESPRQSKKTTSKG
+63 AESPRRSKKTTLKG
-77 KSVSCQKDSQT
+77 KSSSCSPSTQT
-88 MPFSR
+88 IPFSR
-93 MLGLGSTSNENNC
+93 MLGLDSTSNENNS
-106 SSCSK
+106 SSCLK
-111 NVQWEEL
+111 NVQWDVL

-136 LSGSSLKT
+136 LNGSSLRT
-144 LLGSWFSNNRNYRLN
+144 LLNSWFSNNKSFLLN
-159 KSLLPISSQSSPHF
+159 KSLFQTCSPLSPSF

-179 SGNTVTRSRKI
+179 SENTVQRSRKI
-190 RAYPNKEQRKILDN
+190 RVYPTPEQKSILNN
-204 WFGASRFAYNKTVEL
+204 WFGASRFAYNKTVEFL
-219 LNQPDTKAQW
+219 KQSDTKAQW

-240 PDWLKEVPYQ
+240 PDWSKEVPYQ

-267 KKFKQTG
+267 RKFRQTG

-291 FIPQS
+291 FIPQT
-296 AVSENGVYRTV
+296 AVSENGMYHTI

-314 EPLWRPTHDC
+314 EPLWKPVHDC

-448 VSKLKHKTSRAMLG
+448 VSKLRHKTSRAMLG

-517 AHDRDVNGARN
+517 AHDRDINGARN

-541 STPSLV
+541 STPCLV

>member
-1 MPKVLCTYPV
+1 
-11 VRLALSWESMLT
+11 
-23 RFGDGQM
+23 M
-30 KGKFDTSKQLAGKDA
+30 KGKFDTSEQQEVNAS
-45 MTVPVS
+45 MTVQAS
-51 KKAVARKRTTAT
+51 NKAVARKRTTAT
-63 AESPRQSKKTTSKG
+63 AGSPRQSKKTTSKG
-77 KSVSCQKDSQT
+77 KSNSCQRDSKT
-88 MPFSR
+88 TPFSR
-93 MLGLGSTSNENNC
+93 MLGLDSISNENNC

-118 EKSLLPTETD
+118 VKSLLPTETD

-144 LLGSWFSNNRNYRLN
+144 LLNSWFSNNRNFLLN
-159 KSLLPISSQSSPHF
+159 KNLLQTCSPLSPCFH
-173 RVEFTD
+173 VEFMD
-179 SGNTVTRSRKI
+179 SGNTVQRSRKI
-190 RAYPNKEQRKILDN
+190 RVYPNKEQRTILDR
-204 WFGASRFAYNKTVEL
+204 WFGASRFAYNKTVEFL
-219 LNQPDTKAQW
+219 KHPDTKAQW
-229 KSIKTDLLHDM
+229 KSIKTELLHSL
-240 PDWLKEVPYQ
+240 PEWSKEVPYQ

-296 AVSENGVYRTV
+296 AVSEKGVYHTI

-314 EPLWRPTHDC
+314 ELLWKPVHDC
-324 RMVLQN
+324 RMILQN

-345 PENQRLSACAL
+345 PDSQRLSACAL

-391 KLISRKKKE
+391 KLVSRKKKD

-412 RWKVRDLI
+412 RWKVHDLI

-428 LTLCRLFD
+428 LTLCRTFD
-436 VVYIPSFETHDM
+436 VVYIPTFETQDM

-468 KMKLKAKAEEYSCK
+468 KMKLKSKAEEYSCK
-482 VVDCTEEYTSK
+482 IIDCTEEYTSK
-493 TCGNCGTEN
+493 TCGNCGEISS
-502 QIGGKE
+502 IGGKE

-517 AHDRDVNGARN
+517 VHDRDINGARN
-528 ILFKQMFLALRDP
+528 ILLKQMFLALRDP

>member
-11 VRLALSWESMLT
+11 VRLALSWESTLT
-23 RFGDGQM
+23 RFGDGLM
-30 KGKFDTSKQLAGKDA
+30 KGRFDTSKQLAGKDA

-51 KKAVARKRTTAT
+51 KKAVARKRITAT
-63 AESPRQSKKTTSKG
+63 AESPRRSKKTTLKG
-77 KSVSCQKDSQT
+77 KSSSCSPSTQT
-88 MPFSR
+88 IPFSR
-93 MLGLGSTSNENNC
+93 MLGLDSTSTENNC

-111 NVQWEEL
+111 NAQWDEL

-144 LLGSWFSNNRNYRLN
+144 LSNSWFSNNKSFLLN
-159 KSLLPISSQSSPHF
+159 KSLFQTCSPLSPSF

-179 SGNTVTRSRKI
+179 SENTVQRSRKI
-190 RAYPNKEQRKILDN
+190 RVYPTPEQKSILNN
-204 WFGASRFAYNKTVEL
+204 WFGASRFAYNKTVEFL
-219 LNQPDTKAQW
+219 KQSDTKAQW

-240 PDWLKEVPYQ
+240 PDWSKEVPYQ

-267 KKFKQTG
+267 RKFRQTG

-291 FIPQS
+291 FIPQT
-296 AVSENGVYRTV
+296 AVSENGMYHTI

-314 EPLWRPTHDC
+314 EPLWKPVHDC

-345 PENQRLSACAL
+345 PENQSLSACAL

-448 VSKLKHKTSRAMLG
+448 VSKLRHKTSRAMLG

-517 AHDRDVNGARN
+517 AHDRDINGARN

-541 STPSLV
+541 STPCLV